1 MGILSSLP
9 ADVNRL
15 DRAEKGEGQR
25 FLILQWREIPAIIN
39 TKNKNAAARGCSN
52 TRKPAQVPI
61 HLHNGPRA
69 APHGILYDIPALHAR
84 GGFCRFISV
93 PVCMRLVLALCG
105 VILHGVF
112 VFHPADRLGASC
124 PRAAAVECNTAGA
137 GVRGPAPWK
146 REDLEGFPEKS
157 EKGESLCLL

>member
-39 TKNKNAAARGCSN
+39 TKNKNAAAHGCSN

-112 VFHPADRLGASC
+112 VFHPACGDGSPVPGA
-124 PRAAAVECNTAGA
+124 RAPGAAVVKTFFQAQRKG
-137 GVRGPAPWK
+137 GVMRRCIGCGSPYTRTPTGK
-146 REDLEGFPEKS
+146 P
-157 EKGESLCLL
+157 